1 MRVLVA
7 CEKSQTVCKEFRKLG
22 HEAYSCD
29 IEDCTGEN
37 PEWHIKDDVLI
48 HLNDGWDLMIAH
60 PPCTDLAVS
69 GARWFPEK
77 KKNGQQQKSIE
88 FFMQFTK
95 TTIPKVCIENPIGI
109 MSSLYRKP
117 NQVIQP
123 YYFGH
128 PEFKATCFWLKALP
142 RLNGTNYITPPKD
155 GTPEWNAW
163 NRVHKCPPSANRKE
177 LRAWKYNFIAKAM
190 AEQWGGNIL

>member
-29 IEDCTGEN
+29 IEDCTGDN
-37 PEWHIKDDVLI
+37 PEWHIKDNVLN
-48 HLNDGWDLMIAH
+48 HLDKGWDLLIAH

-77 KKNGQQQKSIE
+77 RKNGEQQRSIK
-88 FFMQFTK
+88 FFLEFTK
-95 TTIPKVCIENPIGI
+95 TNIPKVCIENPIGI
-109 MSSLYRKP
+109 MSSIYKKP
-117 NQVIQP
+117 RQVIQP

-128 PEFKATCFWLKALP
+128 PEFKATCLWLKGLP
-142 RLNGTNYITPPKD
+142 RLNGTNYIKPPNRED
-155 GTPEWNAW
+155 AEWNSW
-163 NRVHKCPPSANRKE
+163 NRVHKCPPSINRKE
-177 LRAWKYNFIAKAM
+177 LRAWKYNYIAKAM
-190 AEQWGGNIL
+190 AEQWGKNI